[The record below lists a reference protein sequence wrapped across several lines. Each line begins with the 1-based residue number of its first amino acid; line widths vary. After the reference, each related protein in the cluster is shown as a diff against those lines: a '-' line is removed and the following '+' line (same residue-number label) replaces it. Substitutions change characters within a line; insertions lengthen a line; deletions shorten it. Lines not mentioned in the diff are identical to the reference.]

1 MGIALTSLVGPFMV
15 SRNWSPGPDEVS
27 VEMLRVGLEP
37 MVGVLPPIVGVA
49 PLYGF
54 PPVLII
60 MTFLS
65 FFIGVFLQL
74 MWEELPITEPL

>member
-1 MGIALTSLVGPFMV
+1 VGI
-15 SRNWSPGPDEVS
+15 EV
-27 VEMLRVGLEP
+27 LRTGIEP
-37 MVGVLPPIVGVA
+37 MIGVLPPIVGVE

-54 PPVLII
+54 PPVLLM

>member
-1 MGIALTSLVGPFMV
+1 V
-15 SRNWSPGPDEVS
+15 
-27 VEMLRVGLEP
+27 
-37 MVGVLPPIVGVA
+37 
-49 PLYGF
+49 
-54 PPVLII
+54 